1 MGSLRLADSQR
12 RLPEPPCWLQMPVTG
27 ILTAR
32 CAARTVARMKASQ
45 LQSARILLV
54 RSEAAVLR
62 MILIQAK
69 ARQALPRR
77 RSFTAAAVG
86 LARAVASR
94 AFRAAAPALGP
105 GAGTEAGVP
114 AMARTVLAARRG
126 LVRPAFID
134 GPVPAA
140 VSGPTRQPAGS
151 LALEPQS
158 AHGPSQGGGPL
169 ARAPA

>member
-32 CAARTVARMKASQ
+32 CAARTVTRMK

-54 RSEAAVLR
+54 RGEAAVLR

-77 RSFTAAAVG
+77 RSFTAAAVS
-86 LARAVASR
+86 LARAAASR
-94 AFRAAAPALGP
+94 AFHAAAPALGA

-134 GPVPAA
+134 GPVPTA

-151 LALEPQS
+151 FALEPQS